1 MPLQE
6 FFLGQDS
13 FGNLASR
20 QDNPADFC
28 FPSTSPQSDKSVEEK
43 DRIELFETLL
53 CYMGYKKLR

>member
-1 MPLQE
+1 MPLRE

-43 DRIELFETLL
+43 ARIRLFEILL
-53 CYMGYKKLR
+53 Y

>member
-1 MPLQE
+1 MPLRE

-28 FPSTSPQSDKSVEEK
+28 FPSTSPRSDKSVEEK
-43 DRIELFETLL
+43 DRIELFEILL
-53 CYMGYKKLR
+53 Y